1 MQSRRNIL
9 LLNSTLHI
17 GGAENVI
24 ATLCR
29 SLDRSRFNVT
39 VCYLKECGSVGDK
52 LLAEGYEVLGVRKQG
67 HKSVDYLSSLKLK
80 DLIQEKQIDVVHSH
94 DLHSLVDGAIC
105 RLLDGRVRH
114 VHTFHFGNYPHRP
127 RRYLLLE
134 RIFCRIPDRLVAV
147 GNVQKRSIVATFG
160 IGEQR
165 LRTIWNGVVVDQR
178 ELPAAAELIGDDRG
192 RKIVI
197 GSISTLIEQKGITYL
212 LDVVARLKQRH
223 DNFVVVIA
231 GEGHLRPAL
240 QRKCEELGLCDVVQF
255 LGWVNEAA
263 STVLPTIDVFFQPSL
278 WEAMS
283 MVLLE
288 AMAQGKPVVATSV
301 GENPYIIDDGVTGY
315 LTEPR
320 DVAGMS
326 EALENLIRDAGLRA
340 RFGAAGRAK
349 WQRYFDAGVMAGRY
363 ADLYAEVSTGKVDDI
378 ADNKRI

>member
-1 MQSRRNIL
+1 MEPKRNIL

-52 LLAEGYEVLGVRKQG
+52 LLAEGYEVVGVKEPGQ
-67 HKSVDYLSSLKLK
+67 KSVDYLSSLKLK
-80 DLIQEKQIDVVHSH
+80 ELIQERQIDLVHSH
-94 DLHSLVDGAIC
+94 DLHSLIDGAIC
-105 RLLDGRVRH
+105 RMLDRRVRH
-114 VHTFHFGNYPHRP
+114 IHTFHFGNYPHRP
-127 RRYLLLE
+127 RRYLILE
-134 RIFCRIPDRLVAV
+134 RIFCRIPDRLIAV
-147 GNVQKRSIVATFG
+147 GNIQNRSLVTTFKV
-160 IGEQR
+160 GEQR
-165 LRTIWNGVVVDQR
+165 LRTIWNGVAIEQR
-178 ELPAAAELIGDDRG
+178 QLPAAAQRVGDDHD

-212 LDVVARLKQRH
+212 LDVAARLKQRH

-231 GEGHLRPAL
+231 GEGHLRPEL
-240 QRKCEELGLCDVVQF
+240 QRKCDALGLSGVVQF

-263 STVLPTIDVFFQPSL
+263 STVLPEIDIFFQPSL

-301 GENPYIIDDGVTGY
+301 GENPFIIDDGVTGY

-320 DVAGMS
+320 DVAGMT
-326 EALENLIRDAGLRA
+326 EALERLIRDAGLRA
-340 RFGAAGRAK
+340 RLGAAGRAK

-363 ADLYAEVSTGKVDDI
+363 ADLYAEVLAGQVD
-378 ADNKRI
+378 ASAGN